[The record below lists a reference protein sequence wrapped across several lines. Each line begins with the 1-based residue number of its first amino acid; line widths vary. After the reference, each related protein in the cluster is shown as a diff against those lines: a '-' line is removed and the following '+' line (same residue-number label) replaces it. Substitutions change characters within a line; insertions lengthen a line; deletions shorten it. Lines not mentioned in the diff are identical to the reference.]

1 MQRFGS
7 VINLNPEGIAEYEA
21 LHADAWPGVLAKITE
36 CNIRN
41 YSIYRYGNLLFSY
54 FEYIGPDFNADMA
67 KMAEDE
73 TTQRWWAVCK
83 PLQQPVAEIVG
94 DEWWHDIPEIFHH
107 D

>member
-1 MQRFGS
+1 MKRFGS
-7 VINLNPEGIAEYEA
+7 VINLKPEGIAEYEA
-21 LHADAWPGVLAKITE
+21 LHANAWPGVLAKITE

-54 FEYIGPDFNADMA
+54 FEYVGDDFDGDMA
-67 KMAEDE
+67 KMGEDP
-73 TTQRWWAVCK
+73 TTQEWWAVCK

>member
-7 VINLNPEGIAEYEA
+7 VINLKPEGIAEYEA

-73 TTQRWWAVCK
+73 TTQQWWAVCK
-83 PLQQPVAEIVG
+83 PLQQPVAETVG

>member
-1 MQRFGS
+1 MKRFGS
-7 VINLNPEGIAEYEA
+7 VINLKPEGIAEYEA
-21 LHADAWPGVLAKITE
+21 LHANAWPGVLAKITE

-54 FEYIGPDFNADMA
+54 FEYVGDDFDGDMA
-67 KMAEDE
+67 KMGEDQ
-73 TTQRWWAVCK
+73 TTQEWWAVCK

>member
-1 MQRFGS
+1 MKRFGS
-7 VINLNPEGIAEYEA
+7 VINLKPEGIAEYEA
-21 LHADAWPGVLAKITE
+21 LHANAWPGVLAKITE

-54 FEYIGPDFNADMA
+54 FEYVGHDFDGDMA
-67 KMAEDE
+67 KMGEDQ
-73 TTQRWWAVCK
+73 TTQEWWAVCK